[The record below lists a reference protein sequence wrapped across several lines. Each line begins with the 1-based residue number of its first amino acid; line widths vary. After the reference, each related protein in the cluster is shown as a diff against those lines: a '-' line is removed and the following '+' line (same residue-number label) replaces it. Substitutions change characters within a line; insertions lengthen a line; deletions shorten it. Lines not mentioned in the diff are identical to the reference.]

1 MGETLPVPSVS
12 TSCCNR
18 IALLA
23 LCIRTHAIDTTM
35 VLPSASPIS
44 TSVL

>member
-1 MGETLPVPSVS
+1 
-12 TSCCNR
+12 
-18 IALLA
+18 
-23 LCIRTHAIDTTM
+23 LCIRTHSIDTTM